1 MTDNKITMEYQ
12 LTTSIDTLLECSFAE
27 YHLTLSDM
35 LPEELLFDEET
46 LEDFVT
52 QVLEEDQSGKL
63 QNVPIENLMYIF
75 EDRNNI
81 KDIVSVKD
89 ENSNIRSK
97 AIKQYEIR
105 GNFETVSLTV
115 DLEIDL
121 DKLMKEINKGINKV
135 PEYWIEDND
144 PQFYEDYINVYCAS
158 TPQYTKLSDYLD
170 TYLDDY
176 MGENTSV
183 DDFEENVYA
192 DYYPETDDIEL
203 VLTLICDNDE
213 IDKEVHNAL
222 NDYINLKLDERENPG
237 GDYIFI
243 LTDKEKAEL
252 KGAVKEWLNERD
264 LINEWNEFKKD
275 EIER

>member
-12 LTTSIDTLLECSFAE
+12 LTTSIDTLLECSFNE

-52 QVLEEDQSGKL
+52 HVLEEDKSGKL
-63 QNVPIENLMYIF
+63 QNVPIEDLMYIF

-105 GNFETVSLTV
+105 DDFETVSLTV

-121 DKLMKEINKGINKV
+121 DKLMKEINKGMNKV

-144 PQFYEDYINVYCAS
+144 PQFYEDYINVYLCDTDKVRALMS
-158 TPQYTKLSDYLD
+158 SDKIDYFEEILGEVSEYEIDFYINYYPDKDDIDLEMFVKVD
-170 TYLDDY
+170 T
-176 MGENTSV
+176 
-183 DDFEENVYA
+183 DDFEEIEKEYNLAFEKCDKVK
-192 DYYPETDDIEL
+192 ETDKKVEII
-203 VLTLICDNDE
+203 LTNE
-213 IDKEVHNAL
+213 EKEVL
-222 NDYINLKLDERENPG
+222 
-237 GDYIFI
+237 
-243 LTDKEKAEL
+243 KAEI
-252 KGAVKEWLNERD
+252 KEWLNERD